1 VAKPSRE
8 PQGRLIG
15 PAWDESLEVAV
26 SLDHVA
32 NDPNA
37 HASPMRRA
45 SLIKNEGTTVKA
57 EANESSRDMPRL
69 RLRLLSR
76 PVSCDCST
84 PPNPDAHRIL
94 RNSDEATIS
103 QKAQRGFSGPT
114 LLPRRRDRIK
124 DTDTV
129 FLDGQRLYYNHIRPH
144 QGLNGKT
151 PAEVAGLDL
160 ALDKNKWESLIKKA
174 SQIR

>member
-15 PAWDESLEVAV
+15 PAWDENLDVAV

-84 PPNPDAHRIL
+84 PPNPHPGSGNLGRGLFSVVTCGGSMEFTD
-94 RNSDEATIS
+94 S
-103 QKAQRGFSGPT
+103 QFE
-114 LLPRRRDRIK
+114 
-124 DTDTV
+124 V
-129 FLDGQRLYYNHIRPH
+129 
-144 QGLNGKT
+144 
-151 PAEVAGLDL
+151 PA
-160 ALDKNKWESLIKKA
+160 
-174 SQIR
+174 